1 MKKTVVTI
9 LLVLPFLL
17 IYFISFTGQILS
29 SYKHIYVERITVLD
43 AEGREY
49 KEGDYIKL
57 GINEEYD
64 LKIKI
69 YPELASDKTVL
80 ISNGNKAVCEI
91 DSETHKIKTLDY
103 GVSKLIITS
112 KDRHFIQFII
122 NIRVAQDDIEDIV
135 LSSNTVDVT
144 KGRSQKVDVSILP
157 TTALLEFR
165 ELIWQSMDT
174 SIAKVSQDGLITG
187 VNFGQTTVRVSSKHK
202 PELYK
207 DITVNVSL
215 ELGTG
220 VFFANEEPEKIF
232 EVNVAEF
239 DLKTITIINLNGV
252 TQDDV
257 WYQLGSSINEED
269 IDALRLSEGII
280 KFNKQKTPVIIV
292 VNAYAN
298 DKDYTDTI
306 TIWFVKNN

>member
-252 TQDDV
+252 TQNDV

>member
-69 YPELASDKTVL
+69 YPELASDKSVL

-269 IDALRLSEGII
+269 IDASRLSEGII

>member
-165 ELIWQSMDT
+165 ELVWQSMDT

-187 VNFGQTTVRVSSKHK
+187 VDFGQTTVRVSSKHK

-269 IDALRLSEGII
+269 IDASRLSEGII